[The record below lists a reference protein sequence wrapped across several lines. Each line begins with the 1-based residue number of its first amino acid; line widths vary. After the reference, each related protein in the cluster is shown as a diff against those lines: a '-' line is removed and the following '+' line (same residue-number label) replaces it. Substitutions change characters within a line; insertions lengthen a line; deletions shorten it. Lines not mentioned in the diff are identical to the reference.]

1 MTFKKGQS
9 GNPGGRPSRARKQL
23 NELLDETFTAVSRK
37 RVLKALIAR
46 AEQGDH
52 EAITLL
58 MAYTWG
64 KPRQTTEISGID
76 GEPIDVRLLSDEQLH
91 AIIES

>member
-23 NELLDETFTAVSRK
+23 NELLDETFTPTKRK
-37 RVLKALIAR
+37 RVLKALIER

-52 EAITLL
+52 DAITLL
-58 MAYTWG
+58 MAHTWG

-76 GEPIDVRLLSDEQLH
+76 GEPIDVRLLSDEQLR